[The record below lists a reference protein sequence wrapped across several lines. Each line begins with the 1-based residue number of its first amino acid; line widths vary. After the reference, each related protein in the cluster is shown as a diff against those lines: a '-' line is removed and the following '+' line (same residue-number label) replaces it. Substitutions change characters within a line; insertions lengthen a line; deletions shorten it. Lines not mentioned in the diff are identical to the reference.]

1 MEQAMNKDNVLVP
14 KVLRDVKA
22 AQWEGFKRLA
32 KQLPDHHVL
41 AVELI
46 RTSKDQTA
54 AVFTIVRNHEPF
66 QTVVMGDSRGRVDA
80 KNCHFHRDAHVEPH
94 AVVELRGAAA
104 GDDIGVVSPD
114 GMALGDP
121 PIKVPPSPG
130 AIAVGGALL
139 SVAFDVAETGPV

>member
-1 MEQAMNKDNVLVP
+1 MNKINVLVP
-14 KVLRDVKA
+14 KVVRDVKA
-22 AQWEGFKRLA
+22 AQWAGFKRLA

-46 RTSKDQTA
+46 RTSNDQTA

-66 QTVVMGDSRGRVDA
+66 QTVVMGDSRGRVDP
-80 KNCHFHRDAHVEPH
+80 KSCHFHMDAHLEPH
-94 AVVELRGAAA
+94 AAAEPRVAA
-104 GDDIGVVSPD
+104 GDDTTVVSPD

-130 AIAVGGALL
+130 MIAVGGALL
-139 SVAFDVAETGPV
+139 SVAFDVAEQGPAA